1 MTNLATKLNRMINWV
16 GGKVLKCSPPA
27 SLRIQVA
34 VGLGGAIQIRV
45 TSPSTRGFRLQSQQT
60 AKVLSTLQIAS
71 HPIEALCAA

>member
-45 TSPSTRGFRLQSQQT
+45 TSPSTS
-60 AKVLSTLQIAS
+60 ASVCNLSRRQR
-71 HPIEALCAA
+71 C